1 MPMGESGLIVMGF
14 DEVFLYLT
22 IPWVFTNL
30 SINVSTRSPQ
40 KNFATPVPHIGSQ
53 NGAST
58 LTMETSPGWTTIL
71 PMGMIGMERLMNQ

>member
-22 IPWVFTNL
+22 IPRVFTNL
-30 SINVSTRSPQ
+30 SINVSTQSPQ
-40 KNFATPVPHIGSQ
+40 K

-71 PMGMIGMERLMNQ
+71 PMGMIGME